1 MTVSTRQPENF
12 KIYVENFGVRVLF
25 DNELTAKEADFLV
38 VATPASLDNWIIA
51 DLRDPLLQ
59 RIKAS
64 EKQSTKPITTNQILG
79 TGKLISEKSQL
90 AASISGGSDAKKGA
104 GTSPQLSGIS

>member
-1 MTVSTRQPENF
+1 
-12 KIYVENFGVRVLF
+12 VRVLF

-51 DLRDPLLQ
+51 DLREPLHE

-64 EKQSTKPITTNQILG
+64 EKQVNKPITTNQVLG
-79 TGKLISEKSQL
+79 SGKLISEKSQL
-90 AASISGGSDAKKGA
+90 AASISGASDGKKKMA